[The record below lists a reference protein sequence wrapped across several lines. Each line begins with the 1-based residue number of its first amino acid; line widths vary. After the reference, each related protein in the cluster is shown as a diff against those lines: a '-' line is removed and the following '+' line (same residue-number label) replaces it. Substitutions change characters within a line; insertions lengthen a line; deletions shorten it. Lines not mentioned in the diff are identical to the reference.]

1 VAREFGPVLRA
12 LRQRQGLRQ
21 ADLAGPGIS
30 ASYVS
35 MLESGKRA
43 PTPQVVAALA
53 QRLGVDVSELAA
65 TLRPIELPDD
75 VRWRLAAAEMALAGG
90 DPAFARTAFAE
101 LVAEAGLP
109 AVWGLARADEAG
121 GDLEAAVS
129 GYGRSQD
136 LAREAGDA
144 ARSLEASTALARCFA
159 QTRDE
164 LRALSVLTEALER
177 VDEAGLTGSDQHVQA
192 MSALL
197 GCHYSLG
204 QLGEATRIA
213 TDLLALVDHG
223 GSWKARA
230 SAYWNAAG
238 VAEAAGDMSR
248 ATAYADRAV
257 ALLSEGDD
265 ERALARCTVACAWF
279 WLRHPD
285 AVDRLDHIEEM
296 LTGALGRLEQCGSTV
311 DLAYAETEL
320 ARVAL
325 LRARPDVALS
335 WADRAVERLGTD
347 VRSQAPDAL
356 LVRAE
361 AQWLSDDADGARA
374 SVDRLEMTLLSLP
387 HTREAALT
395 WRSVADLWKRMGE
408 PDAAYRALERAL
420 HAQSIH
426 AAPLPAPTSDVPATR
441 VIRRPSR

>member
-1 VAREFGPVLRA
+1 
-12 LRQRQGLRQ
+12 
-21 ADLAGPGIS
+21 
-30 ASYVS
+30 
-35 MLESGKRA
+35 
-43 PTPQVVAALA
+43 
-53 QRLGVDVSELAA
+53 
-65 TLRPIELPDD
+65 
-75 VRWRLAAAEMALAGG
+75 MALAGG

-101 LVAEAGLP
+101 LVGEAGLP

-136 LAREAGDA
+136 LALEAGDA
-144 ARSLEASTALARCFA
+144 ARSLEASTALARCLA

-192 MSALL
+192 LSALL

-248 ATAYADRAV
+248 ATTYADRAV

-296 LTGALGRLEQCGSTV
+296 LIGALSRLEQCGSTV

-335 WADRAVERLGTD
+335 WADRAVARLGTD
-347 VRSQAPDAL
+347 VRAQAPDAL

-361 AQWLSDDADGARA
+361 AQWLSDDAVGARA

-426 AAPLPAPTSDVPATR
+426 AAPIPAPAPDVPATR
-441 VIRRPSR
+441 AGRRPSH